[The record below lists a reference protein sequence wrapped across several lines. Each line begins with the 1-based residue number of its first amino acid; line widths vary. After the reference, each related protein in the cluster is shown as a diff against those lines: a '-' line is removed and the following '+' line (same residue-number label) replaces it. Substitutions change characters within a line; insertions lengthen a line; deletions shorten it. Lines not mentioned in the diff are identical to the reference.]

1 MLLDMVKI
9 KHKPAALN
17 TFNST
22 MVSVIARH
30 QDWEKLDKKTLKM
43 RIEAQTSDMVD
54 TNSLLSYYSN
64 SKNKAELA
72 KFNKETNGKP
82 KLLFVMDK
90 LNEGAHLKGVKGIV
104 WLRPLSVDSRILF
117 YQQLGRCIHS
127 YPDGHIFTEEERP
140 IVMDLVNNIN
150 TVNLKRNQSPIN
162 DLEDLKIIIAW
173 ITDNGG
179 KIPNKNS
186 SILEEKN
193 YGLKL
198 DVILYRYIKYFNN
211 PEDLNN
217 IKYKRIIEEIL
228 RLGSQIDLWNI
239 KIDEPTRQRKEKES
253 EDDEE
258 KFLQG
263 FLQVES
269 SFRDFVDSKEEI
281 DKLASP
287 ESTFDKIFNYL
298 SILKNQSLD
307 INNINHADKLKVIK
321 NGNNCIL
328 QIIKKK
334 TKQENGK
341 TVIINEEEYKEPGL
355 ILIGSYVYAF
365 KYGKSY
371 IASKSPDLEADQ
383 ISRLKTLNFIF
394 AWEVDSILN
403 PRSFEDYV
411 SLLKDMQKAKDKTG
425 RDINDFKRREVVRI
439 TKIND
444 EYEFEYF
451 ANREEAKS
459 KYGENVEVIG
469 IGVIVNCFKRGK
481 NTSEKDLTV
490 EQIKLLRNIGL
501 MVALE
506 NERNPIMMPKS
517 FEDYVLL
524 LKEMQKAQDKT
535 GRDINNIKSQEVIK
549 ITKINDEYEFEYFS
563 NIEAAR
569 KKYGEDVE
577 TIGIGQ
583 VIYYFKRG
591 KNTSKKDLTVEQVK
605 QLRNIG
611 LKVVPENERDPIMM
625 PKCFDDY
632 ILLLKEMQKTQD
644 KIRRDIN
651 DINRREVVRITKI
664 NDEYEFEYFANREEA
679 KSKYGESVEVI
690 GIGVIINYFKR
701 GKNTSEKNLTV
712 EQIKQLRDIGLKVVT
727 ENERDPL
734 MEPKSFE
741 DYVLLLKE
749 MQKFKDKT
757 GCDINDIRSKEVVR
771 ITKIND
777 EYEFEYFANKEEAKS
792 KYGEYVETIGVGQ
805 VINYF
810 KRGKNPSEKNL
821 TVEQIK
827 QLRDIGLKVVTE
839 NERDPI
845 MEPKSFEDY
854 VLLLQKLQENKI
866 DINAI
871 KVLDKMQIIKNDNGY
886 DFQII
891 HIKQKRVNGK
901 LAVAN
906 ALEYNQDD
914 LMAIGTKINN
924 LKNGNYSR
932 RTYLT
937 IDQMQTLLNMGF
949 KFNKGIED
957 KIYKQEICKSYNI
970 DLKINDKIIERI
982 SKIELVSKINY
993 LEGSGLKLVDNSGK
1007 LIDIFSMA
1015 NQDIQER
1022 YGISLETII
1031 NTYGKGETR
1040 K

>member
-1 MLLDMVKI
+1 
-9 KHKPAALN
+9 
-17 TFNST
+17 
-22 MVSVIARH
+22 
-30 QDWEKLDKKTLKM
+30 
-43 RIEAQTSDMVD
+43 
-54 TNSLLSYYSN
+54 
-64 SKNKAELA
+64 
-72 KFNKETNGKP
+72 
-82 KLLFVMDK
+82 
-90 LNEGAHLKGVKGIV
+90 
-104 WLRPLSVDSRILF
+104 
-117 YQQLGRCIHS
+117 
-127 YPDGHIFTEEERP
+127 
-140 IVMDLVNNIN
+140 
-150 TVNLKRNQSPIN
+150 
-162 DLEDLKIIIAW
+162 
-173 ITDNGG
+173 
-179 KIPNKNS
+179 
-186 SILEEKN
+186 
-193 YGLKL
+193 
-198 DVILYRYIKYFNN
+198 
-211 PEDLNN
+211 
-217 IKYKRIIEEIL
+217 
-228 RLGSQIDLWNI
+228 
-239 KIDEPTRQRKEKES
+239 
-253 EDDEE
+253 
-258 KFLQG
+258 
-263 FLQVES
+263 
-269 SFRDFVDSKEEI
+269 
-281 DKLASP
+281 
-287 ESTFDKIFNYL
+287 
-298 SILKNQSLD
+298 
-307 INNINHADKLKVIK
+307 
-321 NGNNCIL
+321 
-328 QIIKKK
+328 
-334 TKQENGK
+334 
-341 TVIINEEEYKEPGL
+341 
-355 ILIGSYVYAF
+355 
-365 KYGKSY
+365 
-371 IASKSPDLEADQ
+371 
-383 ISRLKTLNFIF
+383 
-394 AWEVDSILN
+394 
-403 PRSFEDYV
+403 
-411 SLLKDMQKAKDKTG
+411 
-425 RDINDFKRREVVRI
+425 
-439 TKIND
+439 
-444 EYEFEYF
+444 
-451 ANREEAKS
+451 
-459 KYGENVEVIG
+459 
-469 IGVIVNCFKRGK
+469 
-481 NTSEKDLTV
+481 
-490 EQIKLLRNIGL
+490 

-701 GKNTSEKNLTV
+701 GKNTSEKDLTV

-727 ENERDPL
+727 EKERDPL

-937 IDQMQTLLNMGF
+937 IDQMQTLLNIGF

-982 SKIELVSKINY
+982 SKIELISKINY
-993 LEGSGLKLVDNSGK
+993 LEASNLELVDNTGK

-1015 NQDIQER
+1015 SIDIKDK

-1031 NTYGKGETR
+1031 DTYGKGETR